1 MSRHSTELALAGV
14 YTRTVAAS
22 LDRIWENVLDWEHLA
37 HLHESTFASCE
48 LIEHGNTGWRVALTL
63 EGGAP
68 AQIIELRAD
77 RANGRYVSTTLAG
90 QGVGTEIRVMLT
102 EVAQH
107 RTAVRVEFH
116 LPEADGVRRASL
128 GEAYR
133 AAYARLWDE
142 DEAMMRHREAALARP
157 QRTVPVGSSIDLG
170 SEATVR
176 NSLPLSFELG
186 TVPFRLV
193 ELEGS
198 LHAHAAT
205 CPHWLG
211 PLGGSEVEQG
221 AVRCPWH
228 GYRFDVRSGR
238 CVSGHPLAL
247 QPAPTITV
255 VDGRVIAARQARR

>member
-1 MSRHSTELALAGV
+1 MSKGSTELALAGV

-22 LDRIWENVLDWEHLA
+22 LDRIWENVFDWEHLA

-48 LIEHGNTGWRVALTL
+48 LIEHDNAGWRVALTFTS
-63 EGGAP
+63 GAP

-90 QGVGTEIRVMLT
+90 EGVGTEIRVMLT
-102 EVAQH
+102 ELAQH
-107 RTAVRVEFH
+107 STAVRVEFH
-116 LPEADGVRRASL
+116 LPEADDVRRAGL

-157 QRTVPVGSSIDLG
+157 RKSAPVGATVDLG
-170 SEATVR
+170 CEAAVR
-176 NSLPLSFELG
+176 DSLPLTFELG
-186 TVPFRLV
+186 TEPFRLV
-193 ELEGS
+193 ELDGA

-211 PLGGSEVEQG
+211 PLDESEVEQG

-238 CVSGHPLAL
+238 CVSGQPLAL
-247 QPAPTITV
+247 HPAPTITV
-255 VDGRVIAARQARR
+255 VDGRVIAARQAHR

>member
-1 MSRHSTELALAGV
+1 MTERWTELALAGV

-22 LDRIWENVLDWEHLA
+22 LERIWENVFDWEHLA

-48 LIEHGNTGWRVALTL
+48 LIEHGNTGWRVALTFTS
-63 EGGAP
+63 GAP

-102 EVAQH
+102 ELAQH
-107 RTAVRVEFH
+107 STAVRVEFH
-116 LPEADGVRRASL
+116 LPEADDVRRAGL

-157 QRTVPVGSSIDLG
+157 RATVAAGASIDLG
-170 SEATVR
+170 AEAAVR
-176 NSLPLSFELG
+176 NSLPLSFELD

-193 ELEGS
+193 ELDGS
-198 LHAHAAT
+198 LVAHAET

-211 PLGGSEVEQG
+211 PLADSEVEHG
-221 AVRCPWH
+221 SVRCPWH

-238 CVSGHPLAL
+238 CVSGQPLAL
-247 QPAPTITV
+247 RPAPTITV
-255 VDGRVIAARQARR
+255 VDGRVIAARQARP

>member
-1 MSRHSTELALAGV
+1 MSERPIELALAGV
-14 YTRTVAAS
+14 YTRTVGAS
-22 LDRIWENVLDWEHLA
+22 LDRIWENVFDWEHLA
-37 HLHESTFASCE
+37 HLHEGTFASCE
-48 LIEHGNTGWRVALTL
+48 LIEHGTTGWRVALTFT
-63 EGGAP
+63 GGAP
-68 AQIIELRAD
+68 AQIVELRAD

-102 EVAQH
+102 ELAQH
-107 RTAVRVEFH
+107 STAVRVEFH
-116 LPEADGVRRASL
+116 LPEADGARRASL

-157 QRTVPVGSSIDLG
+157 RPTIPVGAAIDLG
-170 SEATVR
+170 SEADVR
-176 NSLPLSFELG
+176 KSLPLGFELG

-193 ELEGS
+193 ELDGS

-211 PLGGSEVEQG
+211 PLGDSEVEHG

-238 CVSGHPLAL
+238 CVSGQPLTL
-247 QPAPTITV
+247 HPAPTITV